1 MHWKDRRVLVT
12 GGASFI
18 GSHLVERLVKE
29 GAKVRVADNLMS
41 GKKENLKSVEANV
54 EFLEGNLLE
63 TEFLRSAL
71 KDMDTVFHLASDH
84 GGRGYVDLHQ
94 VDTAS
99 NFALDGLC
107 FLEASRAGVRK
118 VVFASSGCVY
128 PNHLQGNPW
137 KELFLTEDLVKPPY
151 DADNMYGWAK
161 LMGEL
166 ALRFYCKERR
176 LKGVSC
182 RLFTVYGPRGK
193 ENHAVMGMIAKA
205 FIGQDPYEVWGDGTQ
220 IRNWTYVSD
229 TVDGLVKAGEKIDDG
244 SSVNIGTMERISV
257 AMAAR
262 LILDAVGHKAE
273 VKFLKDM
280 PTGPKNRVASC
291 ALAKKVLGWEPKVKF
306 KQGVLKAVHWYVA
319 THKPKE
325 VETDIK
331 RILIERK

>member
-1 MHWKDRRVLVT
+1 MNMQGKAVLVT

-18 GSHLVERLVKE
+18 GSHLVERLVCE
-29 GAKVRVADNLMS
+29 GAKVRVVDNLTS
-41 GKKENLKSVEANV
+41 GRKENLDGVAGEI
-54 EFLEGNLLE
+54 EFLEGNLLD
-63 TEFLRSAL
+63 TAVIRAAL
-71 KDMDTVFHLASDH
+71 KGIDTVFHLASDH

-118 VVFASSGCVY
+118 VIFASSGCVY

-151 DADNMYGWAK
+151 DADNMYGWSK

-166 ALRFYCKERR
+166 SLRFYCQERG

-193 ENHAVMGMIAKA
+193 ENHAIMGMIAKA
-205 FIGQDPYEVWGDGTQ
+205 FIGQNPYEVWGDGTQ

-229 TVDGLVKAGEKIDDG
+229 TVDGLIRAAERIDDG
-244 SSVNIGTMERISV
+244 SSVNIGTMERVSV

-262 LILDAVGHKAE
+262 FILDAVGHKAS

-291 ALAKKVLGWEPKVKF
+291 ALAKRVLGWEPKVKF
-306 KQGVLKAVHWYVA
+306 RDGVLKAAEWYVT
-319 THKPKE
+319 THKQKE

-331 RILIERK
+331 RMLIERK